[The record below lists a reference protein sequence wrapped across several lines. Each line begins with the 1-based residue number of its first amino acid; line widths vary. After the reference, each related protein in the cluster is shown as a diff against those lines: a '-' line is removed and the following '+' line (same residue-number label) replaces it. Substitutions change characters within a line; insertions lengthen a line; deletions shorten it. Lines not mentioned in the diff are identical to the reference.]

1 MKYTKTSLI
10 ERLGIGQIMRDP
22 DFKSI
27 GKWFIYSILIGI
39 VTGLGATVFFFLLQ
53 LSTKFFLNY
62 LGGLYPPLPGR
73 EGPALMP
80 TVAVSPKWILGLVP
94 ALGGLIAGAIIYKW
108 APEAAGHGT
117 DAVIDAFHQHRGIIR
132 KRVPVIK
139 AVTSALTIG
148 SGGSAGREGPVAQIG
163 AGFGSYLAS
172 LLRLSDRDR
181 RMMLVAGAGGGIG
194 SIFRAPLGGALFAT
208 EVLYREPEFEFEGI
222 IPAII
227 SSIVAYSV
235 FCSFFGWGVLFD
247 TPKYLF
253 RHPSELFFYAVFGA
267 LCVILGAVYVKVF
280 YGVRD
285 RFFKKLPVKSFLKPA
300 IGGLMLGIMAMFFPQ
315 ILGSGYGWVQLAI
328 YGQLTIGLMAI
339 LVFAKIFAT
348 SFTISSGG
356 SGGVFAPSLFIGG
369 MLGGAFGQTAHLL
382 FPEIVTQPTAFILVG
397 MGAFFAGVAKVPISS
412 VIMVSEMTGSYG
424 LLVPLMLSSSIAF
437 LFTRKWNIYEKQ
449 VSGRIDSPAH
459 LGDFVVDILAGLKV
473 QDALTSKKKMVLI
486 PECMPLREILTFVTD
501 TSNSYF
507 PVIDDTKNMVGIM
520 SLDDIR
526 NVMFEEGLSELVNA
540 KDIAT
545 SEVITVTTQ
554 DTLQDA
560 LRKFTMKNIEEIPV
574 VDKEDLRR
582 VIGMLNR
589 RDLLATYNKEFQK
602 RRLG

>member
-1 MKYTKTSLI
+1 
-10 ERLGIGQIMRDP
+10 MRDP

-39 VTGLGATVFFFLLQ
+39 LTGLGATVFFYLLQ
-53 LSTKFFLNY
+53 GSAKFFLNY
-62 LGGLYPPLPGR
+62 LGGYYPPLPGG
-73 EGPALMP
+73 ESVDLVPP
-80 TVAVSPKWILGLVP
+80 VSVFPKWILGLVP

-117 DAVIDAFHQHRGIIR
+117 DAVIDAFHRFRGVIR
-132 KRVPVIK
+132 KRVPIIK
-139 AVTSALTIG
+139 AISSAITIG

-163 AGFGSYLAS
+163 AGVGSYLAN

-181 RMMLVAGAGGGIG
+181 RLMLIAGAGGGIG
-194 SIFRAPLGGALFAT
+194 SMFRAPLGGALFAT
-208 EVLYREPEFEFEGI
+208 EVLYREPEFEFEAI

-235 FCSFFGWGVLFD
+235 FASFFGWGVLFD
-247 TPKYLF
+247 TPRYLF
-253 RHPSELFFYAVFGA
+253 RHPSGLFFYAILGI
-267 LCVILGAVYVKVF
+267 LCVILGALYVKVF
-280 YGVRD
+280 YGLRD
-285 RFFKKLPVKSFLKPA
+285 RFFKKLPVKNFLKPA

-315 ILGSGYGWVQLAI
+315 VLGMGYGWIQLAI
-328 YGQLTIGLMAI
+328 YGQLTIGLMI
-339 LVFAKIFAT
+339 VLVFAKIFAT

-382 FPEIVTQPTAFILVG
+382 FPDIITQPTAFVLVG

-412 VIMVSEMTGSYG
+412 LIMVSEMTGSYG
-424 LLVPLMLSSSIAF
+424 LLVPLMLSSSIAY
-437 LFTRKWNIYEKQ
+437 LFTRKWNLYEKQ

-473 QDALTSKKKMVLI
+473 QDALTNKKRMVLI
-486 PECMPLREILTFVTD
+486 PQHMPLREILTFITD

-507 PVIDDTKNMVGIM
+507 PVVDDAKRMVGIM

-540 KDIAT
+540 KDMAT
-545 SEVITVTTQ
+545 SEVITVTQQ
-554 DTLQDA
+554 DNLQDA
-560 LRKFTMKNIEEIPV
+560 LRKFTLKNIEEIPV
-574 VDKEDLRR
+574 VDIKNSRR

-589 RDLLATYNKEFQK
+589 RDVIAVYNNELQK
-602 RRLG
+602 SRLG

>member
-1 MKYTKTSLI
+1 
-10 ERLGIGQIMRDP
+10 MRDP

-39 VTGLGATVFFFLLQ
+39 LTGLGATVFFYLLQ
-53 LSTKFFLNY
+53 GSAKFFLNY
-62 LGGLYPPLPGR
+62 LGGYYPPLPGG
-73 EGPALMP
+73 ESVDLVPP
-80 TVAVSPKWILGLVP
+80 VSVFPKWILGLVP

-117 DAVIDAFHQHRGIIR
+117 DAVIDAFHRFRGVIR
-132 KRVPVIK
+132 KRAPIIK
-139 AVTSALTIG
+139 AISSAITIG

-163 AGFGSYLAS
+163 AGVGSYLAN

-181 RMMLVAGAGGGIG
+181 RLMLIAGAGGGIG
-194 SIFRAPLGGALFAT
+194 SMFRAPLGGALFAT
-208 EVLYREPEFEFEGI
+208 EVLYREPEFEFEAI

-235 FCSFFGWGVLFD
+235 FASFFGWGVLFD
-247 TPKYLF
+247 TPRYLF
-253 RHPSELFFYAVFGA
+253 RHPSGLFFYAILGI
-267 LCVILGAVYVKVF
+267 LCVILGALYVKVF
-280 YGVRD
+280 YGLRD
-285 RFFKKLPVKSFLKPA
+285 RFFKKLPVKNFLKPA

-315 ILGSGYGWVQLAI
+315 VLGMGYGWIQLAI
-328 YGQLTIGLMAI
+328 YGQLTIGLMI
-339 LVFAKIFAT
+339 VLVFAKIFAT

-382 FPEIVTQPTAFILVG
+382 FPDIITQPTAFVLVG

-412 VIMVSEMTGSYG
+412 LIMVSEMTGSYG
-424 LLVPLMLSSSIAF
+424 LLVPLMLSSSIAY
-437 LFTRKWNIYEKQ
+437 LFTRKWNLYEKQ

-473 QDALTSKKKMVLI
+473 QDALTNKKRMVLI
-486 PECMPLREILTFVTD
+486 PQHMPLREILTFITD

-507 PVIDDTKNMVGIM
+507 PVVDDAKRMVGIM

-540 KDIAT
+540 KDMAT
-545 SEVITVTTQ
+545 SEVITVTQQ
-554 DTLQDA
+554 DNLQDA
-560 LRKFTMKNIEEIPV
+560 LRKFTLKNIEEIPV
-574 VDKEDLRR
+574 VDIKNSRR

-589 RDLLATYNKEFQK
+589 RDVIAVYNNELQK
-602 RRLG
+602 SRLG

>member
-1 MKYTKTSLI
+1 MQGS
-10 ERLGIGQIMRDP
+10 
-22 DFKSI
+22 
-27 GKWFIYSILIGI
+27 
-39 VTGLGATVFFFLLQ
+39 A
-53 LSTKFFLNY
+53 KFFLNY
-62 LGGLYPPLPGR
+62 LGGYYPPLPGG
-73 EGPALMP
+73 ESVDLVPP
-80 TVAVSPKWILGLVP
+80 VSVFPKWILGLVP

-117 DAVIDAFHQHRGIIR
+117 DAVIDAFHRFRGVIR
-132 KRVPVIK
+132 KRVPIIK
-139 AVTSALTIG
+139 AISSAITIG

-163 AGFGSYLAS
+163 AGVGSYLAN

-181 RMMLVAGAGGGIG
+181 RLMLIAGAGGGIG
-194 SIFRAPLGGALFAT
+194 SMFRAPLGGALFAT
-208 EVLYREPEFEFEGI
+208 EVLYREPEFEFEAI

-235 FCSFFGWGVLFD
+235 FASFFGWGVLFD
-247 TPKYLF
+247 TPRYLF
-253 RHPSELFFYAVFGA
+253 RHPSGLFFYAILGI
-267 LCVILGAVYVKVF
+267 LCVILGALYVKVF
-280 YGVRD
+280 YGLRD
-285 RFFKKLPVKSFLKPA
+285 RFFKKLPVKNFLKPA

-315 ILGSGYGWVQLAI
+315 VLGMGYGWIQLAI
-328 YGQLTIGLMAI
+328 YGQLTIGLMI
-339 LVFAKIFAT
+339 VLVFAKIFAT

-382 FPEIVTQPTAFILVG
+382 FPDIITQPTAFVLVG

-412 VIMVSEMTGSYG
+412 LIMVSEMTGSYG
-424 LLVPLMLSSSIAF
+424 LLVPLMLSSSIAY
-437 LFTRKWNIYEKQ
+437 LFTRKWNLYEKQ

-473 QDALTSKKKMVLI
+473 QDALTNKKRMVLI
-486 PECMPLREILTFVTD
+486 PQHMPLREILTFITD

-507 PVIDDTKNMVGIM
+507 PVVDDAKRMVGIM

-540 KDIAT
+540 KDMAT
-545 SEVITVTTQ
+545 SEVITVTQQ
-554 DTLQDA
+554 DNLQDA
-560 LRKFTMKNIEEIPV
+560 LRKFTLKNIEEIPV
-574 VDKEDLRR
+574 VDIKNSRR

-589 RDLLATYNKEFQK
+589 RDVIAVYNNELQK
-602 RRLG
+602 SRLG

>member
-1 MKYTKTSLI
+1 
-10 ERLGIGQIMRDP
+10 
-22 DFKSI
+22 
-27 GKWFIYSILIGI
+27 
-39 VTGLGATVFFFLLQ
+39 
-53 LSTKFFLNY
+53 
-62 LGGLYPPLPGR
+62 
-73 EGPALMP
+73 
-80 TVAVSPKWILGLVP
+80 
-94 ALGGLIAGAIIYKW
+94 
-108 APEAAGHGT
+108 
-117 DAVIDAFHQHRGIIR
+117 
-132 KRVPVIK
+132 
-139 AVTSALTIG
+139 
-148 SGGSAGREGPVAQIG
+148 
-163 AGFGSYLAS
+163 
-172 LLRLSDRDR
+172 
-181 RMMLVAGAGGGIG
+181 
-194 SIFRAPLGGALFAT
+194 
-208 EVLYREPEFEFEGI
+208 
-222 IPAII
+222 
-227 SSIVAYSV
+227 
-235 FCSFFGWGVLFD
+235 
-247 TPKYLF
+247 
-253 RHPSELFFYAVFGA
+253 
-267 LCVILGAVYVKVF
+267 
-280 YGVRD
+280 
-285 RFFKKLPVKSFLKPA
+285 
-300 IGGLMLGIMAMFFPQ
+300 MLGIMAMFFPQ

>member
-1 MKYTKTSLI
+1 
-10 ERLGIGQIMRDP
+10 MRDP

-39 VTGLGATVFFFLLQ
+39 LTGLGATVFFYLLQ
-53 LSTKFFLNY
+53 GSAKFFLNY
-62 LGGLYPPLPGR
+62 LGGYYPPLPGG
-73 EGPALMP
+73 ESVDLVPP
-80 TVAVSPKWILGLVP
+80 VSVFPKWILGLVP

-117 DAVIDAFHQHRGIIR
+117 DAVIDAFHRFRGVIR
-132 KRVPVIK
+132 KRVPIIK
-139 AVTSALTIG
+139 AISSAITIG

-163 AGFGSYLAS
+163 AGVGSYLAN

-181 RMMLVAGAGGGIG
+181 RLMLIAGAGGGIG
-194 SIFRAPLGGALFAT
+194 SMFRAPLGGALFAT
-208 EVLYREPEFEFEGI
+208 EVLYREPEFEFEAI

-235 FCSFFGWGVLFD
+235 FASFFGWGVLFD
-247 TPKYLF
+247 TPRYLF
-253 RHPSELFFYAVFGA
+253 RHPSGLFFYAILGI
-267 LCVILGAVYVKVF
+267 LCVILGALYVKVF
-280 YGVRD
+280 YGLRD
-285 RFFKKLPVKSFLKPA
+285 RFFKKLPVKNFLKPA

-315 ILGSGYGWVQLAI
+315 VLGMGYGWIQLAI
-328 YGQLTIGLMAI
+328 YGQLTIGLMI
-339 LVFAKIFAT
+339 VLVFAKIFAT

-382 FPEIVTQPTAFILVG
+382 FPDIITQPTAFVLVG

-412 VIMVSEMTGSYG
+412 LIMVSEMTGSYG
-424 LLVPLMLSSSIAF
+424 LLVPLMLSSSIAY
-437 LFTRKWNIYEKQ
+437 LFTRKWNLYEKQ

-473 QDALTSKKKMVLI
+473 QDALTNKKRMVLI
-486 PECMPLREILTFVTD
+486 PQHMPLREILTFITD

-507 PVIDDTKNMVGIM
+507 PVVDDAKRMVGIM

-540 KDIAT
+540 KDMAT
-545 SEVITVTTQ
+545 SEVITVTQ
-554 DTLQDA
+554 Q
-560 LRKFTMKNIEEIPV
+560 
-574 VDKEDLRR
+574 
-582 VIGMLNR
+582 
-589 RDLLATYNKEFQK
+589 
-602 RRLG
+602 

>member
-1 MKYTKTSLI
+1 
-10 ERLGIGQIMRDP
+10 MREP

-39 VTGLGATVFFFLLQ
+39 FTGLGATVFFYLLQ
-53 LSTKFFLNY
+53 VSAKFFLNY
-62 LGGLYPPLPGR
+62 LGGYYPPLTGGESADLVPSASVF
-73 EGPALMP
+73 PI
-80 TVAVSPKWILGLVP
+80 WILGLVP

-117 DAVIDAFHQHRGIIR
+117 DAVIDAFHRFRGVVR
-132 KRVPVIK
+132 KRVPIIK
-139 AVTSALTIG
+139 AISSAITIG

-163 AGFGSYLAS
+163 AGVGSYLAT
-172 LLRLSDRDR
+172 LLKLSDRDR
-181 RMMLVAGAGGGIG
+181 RLMLIAGAGGGIG
-194 SIFRAPLGGALFAT
+194 SMFRAPLGGALLAT

-235 FCSFFGWGVLFD
+235 FASFFGWGVLFD
-247 TPKYLF
+247 TPIYLF
-253 RHPSELFFYAVFGA
+253 RHPSELFFYAILGILCVIFGA
-267 LCVILGAVYVKVF
+267 LYVKVF
-280 YGVRD
+280 YGLRD
-285 RFFKKLPVKSFLKPA
+285 RFFKKLPVKNFLKPA

-315 ILGSGYGWVQLAI
+315 VLGMGYGWIQLAI
-328 YGQLTIGLMAI
+328 YGQLTIGLMII

-382 FPEIVTQPTAFILVG
+382 FPDIITQPTAFVLVG

-412 VIMVSEMTGSYG
+412 LIMVSEMTGSYG
-424 LLVPLMLSSSIAF
+424 LLVPLMLSSSIAY

-473 QDALTSKKKMVLI
+473 QDALTNKKRMVLI
-486 PECMPLREILTFVTD
+486 PQHMPLREILTFITD

-507 PVIDDTKNMVGIM
+507 PVVDDTKSMVGIM

-540 KDIAT
+540 KDMAT
-545 SEVITVTTQ
+545 SEVITVTHQ
-554 DTLQDA
+554 DNLQDA
-560 LRKFTMKNIEEIPV
+560 LRKFTLKNIEEMPV
-574 VDKEDLRR
+574 VDIKNPRR
-582 VIGMLNR
+582 VIGMLSR
-589 RDLLATYNKEFQK
+589 RDVLAAYNNELQK
-602 RRLG
+602 SRLGQKKVGTGQGNEDNQRRG

>member
-1 MKYTKTSLI
+1 
-10 ERLGIGQIMRDP
+10 
-22 DFKSI
+22 
-27 GKWFIYSILIGI
+27 
-39 VTGLGATVFFFLLQ
+39 LQ
-53 LSTKFFLNY
+53 GSAKFFLNY
-62 LGGLYPPLPGR
+62 LGGYYPPLPGG
-73 EGPALMP
+73 ESVDLVPP
-80 TVAVSPKWILGLVP
+80 VSVFPKWILGLVP

-117 DAVIDAFHQHRGIIR
+117 DAVIDAFHRFRGVIR
-132 KRVPVIK
+132 KRVPIIK
-139 AVTSALTIG
+139 AISSAITIG

-163 AGFGSYLAS
+163 AGVGSYLAN

-181 RMMLVAGAGGGIG
+181 RLMLIAGAGGGIG
-194 SIFRAPLGGALFAT
+194 SMFRAPLGGALFAT
-208 EVLYREPEFEFEGI
+208 EVLYREPEFEFEAI

-235 FCSFFGWGVLFD
+235 FASFFGWGVLFD
-247 TPKYLF
+247 TPRYLF
-253 RHPSELFFYAVFGA
+253 RHPSGLFFYAILGI
-267 LCVILGAVYVKVF
+267 LCVILGALYVKVF
-280 YGVRD
+280 YGLRD
-285 RFFKKLPVKSFLKPA
+285 RFFKKLPVKNFLKPA

-315 ILGSGYGWVQLAI
+315 VLGMGYGWIQLAI
-328 YGQLTIGLMAI
+328 YGQLTIGLMI
-339 LVFAKIFAT
+339 VLVFAKIFAT

-382 FPEIVTQPTAFILVG
+382 FPDIITQPTAFVLVG

-412 VIMVSEMTGSYG
+412 LIMVSEMTGSYG
-424 LLVPLMLSSSIAF
+424 LLVPLMLSSSIAY
-437 LFTRKWNIYEKQ
+437 LFTRKWNLYEKQ

-473 QDALTSKKKMVLI
+473 QDALTNKKRMVLI
-486 PECMPLREILTFVTD
+486 PQHMPLREILTFITD

-507 PVIDDTKNMVGIM
+507 PVVDDAKRMVGIM

-540 KDIAT
+540 KDMAT
-545 SEVITVTTQ
+545 SEVITVTQQ
-554 DTLQDA
+554 DNLQDA
-560 LRKFTMKNIEEIPV
+560 LRKFTLKNIEEIPV
-574 VDKEDLRR
+574 VDIKNSRR

-589 RDLLATYNKEFQK
+589 RDVIAVYNNELQK
-602 RRLG
+602 SRLG

>member
-1 MKYTKTSLI
+1 
-10 ERLGIGQIMRDP
+10 MRDP

-39 VTGLGATVFFFLLQ
+39 LTGLGATVFFYLLQ
-53 LSTKFFLNY
+53 GSAKFFLNY
-62 LGGLYPPLPGR
+62 LGGYYPPLPGG
-73 EGPALMP
+73 ESVDLVPP
-80 TVAVSPKWILGLVP
+80 VSVFPKWILGLVP

-117 DAVIDAFHQHRGIIR
+117 DAVIDAFHRFRGVIR
-132 KRVPVIK
+132 KRVPIIK
-139 AVTSALTIG
+139 AISSAITIG

-163 AGFGSYLAS
+163 AGVGSYLAN

-181 RMMLVAGAGGGIG
+181 RLMLIAGAGGGIG
-194 SIFRAPLGGALFAT
+194 SMFRAPLGGALFAT
-208 EVLYREPEFEFEGI
+208 EVLYREPEFEFEAI

-235 FCSFFGWGVLFD
+235 FASFFGWGVLFD
-247 TPKYLF
+247 TPRYLF
-253 RHPSELFFYAVFGA
+253 RHPSGLFFYAILGI
-267 LCVILGAVYVKVF
+267 LCVILGALYVKVF
-280 YGVRD
+280 YGLRD
-285 RFFKKLPVKSFLKPA
+285 RFFKKLPVKNFLKPA

-315 ILGSGYGWVQLAI
+315 VLGMGYGWIQLAI
-328 YGQLTIGLMAI
+328 YGQLTIGLMI
-339 LVFAKIFAT
+339 VLVFAKIFAT

-382 FPEIVTQPTAFILVG
+382 FPDIITQPTAFVLVG

-412 VIMVSEMTGSYG
+412 LIMVSEMTGSYG
-424 LLVPLMLSSSIAF
+424 LLVPLMLSSSIAY
-437 LFTRKWNIYEKQ
+437 LFTRKWNLYEKQ

-473 QDALTSKKKMVLI
+473 QDALTNKKRMVLI
-486 PECMPLREILTFVTD
+486 PQHMPLREILTLITD

-507 PVIDDTKNMVGIM
+507 PVVDDAKRMVGIM

-540 KDIAT
+540 KDMAT
-545 SEVITVTTQ
+545 SEVITVTQQ
-554 DTLQDA
+554 DNLQDA
-560 LRKFTMKNIEEIPV
+560 LRKFTLKNIEEIPV
-574 VDKEDLRR
+574 VDIKNSRR

-589 RDLLATYNKEFQK
+589 RDVIAVYNNELQK
-602 RRLG
+602 SRLG